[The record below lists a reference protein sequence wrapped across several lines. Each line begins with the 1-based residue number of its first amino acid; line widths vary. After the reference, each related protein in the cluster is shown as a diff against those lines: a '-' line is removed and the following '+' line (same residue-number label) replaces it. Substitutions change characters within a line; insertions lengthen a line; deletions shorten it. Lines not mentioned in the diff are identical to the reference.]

1 MKSMSA
7 ASDIAKKLTDDENKQ
22 ITGLHRQAQE
32 IVHAIGQTEV
42 RKAKLLSQLADVEE
56 QAQGVMNS
64 VGVRL
69 GLPQGV
75 PWHITPDGNVVVV
88 DPKTGQPAQ

>member
-1 MKSMSA
+1 MSA
-7 ASDIAKKLTDDENKQ
+7 VSDVAKKLTDDESKE

-32 IVHAIGQTEV
+32 LVHAIGQTEV
-42 RKAKLLSQLADVEE
+42 RKAKLLTQLSDVEE
-56 QAQGVMNS
+56 KAQGVMNS

-75 PWHITPDGNVVVV
+75 PWHITPDGNIVLI
-88 DPKTGQPAQ
+88 DPKTGQPLSS

>member
-1 MKSMSA
+1 MSA

-42 RKAKLLSQLADVEE
+42 RKAKLLSQLSDVEE

-75 PWHITPDGNVVVV
+75 PWHITPDGNVVIV
-88 DPKTGQPAQ
+88 DPKTGQPVAP

>member
-1 MKSMSA
+1 MSA